1 MSAVLRL
8 ATLDQRHFQ
17 LHSTVLPQ
25 LAEHLQGLDA
35 LCRTLGVTPLSQ
47 FVDLT
52 ALEFQEAAQLLKD
65 TTPPQQDPETGL
77 PWSIEDM
84 AWYPISTGMTTLE
97 ALSGHLQRNR
107 PREIS
112 GANQRQLLE
121 ALTFCESCLR
131 PMEAEGAQ
139 FHLAAGY

>member
-107 PREIS
+107 PREVS
-112 GANQRQLLE
+112 SANQRQLLE
-121 ALTFCESCLR
+121 ALLFCESCLR